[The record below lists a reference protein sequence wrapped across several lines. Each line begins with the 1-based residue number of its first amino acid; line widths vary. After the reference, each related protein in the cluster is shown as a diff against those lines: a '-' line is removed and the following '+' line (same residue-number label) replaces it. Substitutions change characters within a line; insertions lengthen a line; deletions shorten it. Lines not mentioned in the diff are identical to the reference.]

1 VTSEHPLA
9 EAYCLRTADI
19 RTSFDRASESYDRF
33 AIVESRVRDE
43 ILARLEL
50 VNLKPRV
57 ILDAGCATGSWG
69 GLLLKRYKRSRLLAL
84 DLSVGMLLQARKRR
98 PRFRKLNVICADAA
112 AIPLADASVDLI
124 CSNLM
129 LPWCNDI
136 DQVFREFRRVL
147 SPRGLLTFSTLGPDT
162 LTELRQSWRSVDD
175 KIHVNR
181 FVDMHDIGDA
191 LVRAGLAEPVMDVDY
206 YHISYRR
213 LIDLMREIK
222 AVGAHNMNQGRPRG
236 LTGRQRIRAVE
247 AAYDKF
253 SEGGRLPATCEV
265 IFGQAWGPRARTGS
279 GGVEVMI
286 PITEIGHRR
295 PGRNG

>member
-1 VTSEHPLA
+1 MTSDD
-9 EAYCLRTADI
+9 AYRLRTSDI
-19 RTSFDRASESYDRF
+19 RRSFDRASECYDRF
-33 AIVESRVRDE
+33 AVIESRVREE

-50 VNLKPRV
+50 VDLKPRV

-69 GLLLKRYKRSRLLAL
+69 GMLLKRYKRSRLLAL
-84 DLSVGMLLQARKRR
+84 DMSVGMLLQARMKR
-98 PRFRKLNVICADAA
+98 PRFRKLDVICADAA
-112 AIPLADASVDLI
+112 AIPLPDASVDLI

-129 LPWCNDI
+129 LPWCDDI

-162 LTELRQSWRSVDD
+162 LAELRQSWRSVDD
-175 KIHVNR
+175 KIHVNL

-206 YHISYRR
+206 YHITYAR

-222 AVGAHNMNQGRPRG
+222 AVGAHNMNHGRPRG
-236 LTGRQRIRAVE
+236 LTGRNRFRSVE
-247 AAYDKF
+247 AAYNKF
-253 SEGGRLPATCEV
+253 SRDGRLPATCEI
-265 IFGQAWGPRARTGS
+265 IFGQAWGPRAKTGS
-279 GGVEVMI
+279 GGAEVMI

-295 PGRNG
+295 RGEDG